1 MLQRIQTLFLLLF
14 CGVSLGNFF
23 FFPVEID
30 VFSRPFG
37 QQAALLGYMPLVL
50 TVIIFATIFLY
61 KQRPRQVLINRVVW
75 VIFTLYWG
83 SFVYFILQSG
93 NSFAL
98 YLPDLSLAFVG
109 EVALLLANRF
119 IKKDEALV
127 RSLDRLR

>member
-30 VFSRPFG
+30 IFSPFG
-37 QQAALLGYMPLVL
+37 KQAALLVYLPLAL
-50 TVIIFATIFLY
+50 TVTIFATIFLY
-61 KQRPRQVLINRVVW
+61 KQRSRQVLINRVVW

-83 SFVYFILQSG
+83 SFVYFIVEAG
-93 NSFAL
+93 NGFDL